1 MRTCIPTITLILGLF
16 SPVMAQPSSEPGELL
31 FIENDKIKVGI
42 DRSKGASITWLSWK
56 DYPGN
61 VVNIHD
67 PGRLIQQSYYAGR
80 SLDRQADGQS
90 KSWSPWSWNP
100 IQGGGVGSWARVSRF
115 EKIDGV
121 TLYGETIPKLW
132 DMPDEEAEAT
142 MEQWTGFEPNMPDVV
157 VVRNRLV
164 SKRQPGDRWGPAKH
178 SPQEVPACYFTR
190 NFDQF
195 MVYLGG
201 GQWKTVEQKV
211 GPPWGKARPPLRA
224 MACFNAEGQGIA
236 VFSPSSGESW
246 NFGPHV
252 ATMSDDP
259 QGGPCVHIA
268 PVSRVHLGPRST
280 YEYRYWLIV
289 GDRESITA
297 RLDSLWALYSK
308 ERGKL
313 TNSSDPSAN

>member
-1 MRTCIPTITLILGLF
+1 MRLSLPTVSLVLALF
-16 SPVMAQPSSEPGELL
+16 STLMAQPSAEASELL
-31 FIENDKIKVGI
+31 FIENDKVKVGI

-56 DYPGN
+56 AYPAN
-61 VVNIHD
+61 TVNIHD

-80 SLDRQADGQS
+80 SLNRQEDGQS
-90 KSWSPWSWNP
+90 KDWSPWSWNP
-100 IQGGGVGSWARVSRF
+100 IQGGGVASWARVSHF
-115 EKIDGV
+115 EKIDDV
-121 TLYGETIPKLW
+121 TLYGKTIPKLW

-142 MEQWTGFEPNMPDVV
+142 MEQWTGFEPDMPDVV

-164 SKRQPGDRWGPAKH
+164 SKRQAGDRWGPAKS

-195 MVYLGG
+195 MVYLGDHR
-201 GQWKTVEQKV
+201 WESVEQKV
-211 GPPWGKARPPLRA
+211 GPPWGKARPPRKA
-224 MACFNAEGQGIA
+224 MACFNGEGQGIA
-236 VFSPSSGESW
+236 VFSPSSGETW

-252 ATMSDDP
+252 AAMSDDP

-289 GDRESITA
+289 GERESISA
-297 RLDSLWALYSK
+297 RLDSLWALYSE

-313 TNSSDPSAN
+313 TDPAD